1 MATEKLSSHKKKWEK
16 EVLIQALE
24 KMPERRPSF
33 STDSGIPVESIHL
46 PRETDYETAL
56 GFPGKYPFTRG
67 VYPSM
72 FRSRFWTMRQYAG
85 FGSAEESNRR
95 YRYLLQQ
102 GTMGLSVAFD
112 LPTQMGYDS
121 DHRLAEGEVGKVGVA
136 IDSLEDMELLFDGID
151 LEKVTTSM
159 TINATAAILLALY
172 VAVAKKQGANLKK
185 ISGTVQNDIL
195 KEYVARGTHIYPPKP
210 SMRLVTDTMKWCT
223 ENLPKWNAISISGYH
238 IREAGATAVQE
249 LAFTL
254 ANGIAY
260 VQAAVD
266 AGLDVNVV
274 GGQLSFFFNAQNNL
288 FEEVAKYRAAR
299 RMWARIMKDRFKAT
313 DAEAMKLRFHVQT
326 GGSTLTA
333 QQIENNVV
341 RVTLQALAA
350 VLGGCQSLHTNAR
363 DEALALPTEASA
375 GLALRTQQIIAHES
389 GVADTI
395 DPLAGSYY
403 LEDLTDEVEK
413 RAWGY
418 LEKIEKM
425 GGALAAIEKKFFQNE
440 IAASAYKYQRAIEE
454 KDKIIV
460 GVNEYQAKE
469 NGDINLLEINPAVR
483 EQQVKRLRSLKGKRS
498 GEKVGRCLTALR
510 KGAEGDANL
519 VPLILS
525 SVEAYATVGE
535 ISDALREVWGEYEE

>member
-1 MATEKLSSHKKKWEK
+1 
-16 EVLIQALE
+16 
-24 KMPERRPSF
+24 
-33 STDSGIPVESIHL
+33 
-46 PRETDYETAL
+46 
-56 GFPGKYPFTRG
+56 
-67 VYPSM
+67 
-72 FRSRFWTMRQYAG
+72 
-85 FGSAEESNRR
+85 
-95 YRYLLQQ
+95 
-102 GTMGLSVAFD
+102 MGLSVAFD

-121 DHRLAEGEVGKVGVA
+121 DHPLVEGEVGKVGVA

-172 VAVAKKQGANLKK
+172 VAVARKQGANLKR
-185 ISGTVQNDIL
+185 ISGTIQNDIL
-195 KEYVARGTHIYPPKP
+195 KEYIARGTHIYPPRP
-210 SMRLVTDTMKWCT
+210 SMRLVTDTMKWCA
-223 ENLPKWNAISISGYH
+223 EDLPKWNAISISGYH

-260 VQAAVD
+260 VKAAVD
-266 AGLDVNVV
+266 AELDVNVL
-274 GGQLSFFFNAQNNL
+274 GGQLSFFFNAHNNL

-313 DAEAMKLRFHVQT
+313 APEAMKLRFHVQT

-333 QQIENNVV
+333 QQIDNNVV

-403 LEDLTDEVEK
+403 VEDLTDEVEK
-413 RAWGY
+413 RAWTY

-425 GGALAAIEKKFFQNE
+425 GGALAAIEKKFYQNE
-440 IAASAYKYQRAIEE
+440 IAKSAYKYQRAIEE
-454 KDKIIV
+454 KEKIIV

-469 NGDINLLEINPAVR
+469 NADIDLLQIDRAVR
-483 EQQVKRLRSLKGKRS
+483 EQQVKRLRSLKAKRS
-498 GEKVGRCLTALR
+498 SEKVGGCLNALR
-510 KGAEGDANL
+510 KGAEGAANL

-535 ISDALREVWGEYEE
+535 ISDTLREVWGEYKG

>member
-1 MATEKLSSHKKKWEK
+1 MITEKLSSHKKKWEK
-16 EVLIQALE
+16 EALNPAL
-24 KMPERRPSF
+24 KRMAERSPSF
-33 STDSGIPVESIHL
+33 STDSGIPVERVHL
-46 PRETDYETAL
+46 PREMDYEAAL
-56 GFPGKYPFTRG
+56 GFPGEYPFTRG

-72 FRSRFWTMRQYAG
+72 YRSRFWTMRQYAG
-85 FGSAEESNRR
+85 FGSAGESNRR

-121 DHRLAEGEVGKVGVA
+121 DHPLVEGEVGKVGVA

-172 VAVAKKQGANLKK
+172 VAVARKQGANLKR
-185 ISGTVQNDIL
+185 ISGTIQNDIL
-195 KEYVARGTHIYPPKP
+195 KEYIARGTHIYPPRP
-210 SMRLVTDTMKWCT
+210 SMRLVTDTMKWCA

-260 VQAAVD
+260 VKAAVD
-266 AGLDVNVV
+266 AELDVNVL
-274 GGQLSFFFNAQNNL
+274 GGQLSFFFNAHNNL

-313 DAEAMKLRFHVQT
+313 APEAMKLRFHVQT

-333 QQIENNVV
+333 QQIDNNVV

-403 LEDLTDEVEK
+403 VEDLTDEVEK
-413 RAWGY
+413 RAWTY

-425 GGALAAIEKKFFQNE
+425 GGALAAIEKKFYQNE
-440 IAASAYKYQRAIEE
+440 IAKSAYKYQRAIEE
-454 KDKIIV
+454 KEKIIV

-469 NGDINLLEINPAVR
+469 NADIDLLQIDRAVR
-483 EQQVKRLRSLKGKRS
+483 EQQVKRLRSLKAKRS
-498 GEKVGRCLTALR
+498 SEKVGGCLNALR
-510 KGAEGDANL
+510 KGAEGAANL

-535 ISDALREVWGEYEE
+535 ISDTLREVWGEYKG